1 MEQSTAT
8 DGTVEVRLLQV
19 STLDRESRDTYEL
32 QIIAIDGGDPARSG
46 SMDVNIVVSDAN
58 DNTPTFSKPV
68 YEVRRKICGI
78 KSKTIE
84 CQLIF

>member
-19 STLDRESRDTYEL
+19 DSLDREARDTYQL

-46 SMDVNIVVSDAN
+46 SMDVTIVVSDAN
-58 DNTPTFSKPV
+58 DNTPTFSKTQ
-68 YEVRRKICGI
+68 YEVNMHLKA
-78 KSKTIE
+78 
-84 CQLIF
+84 